1 MTKVAILIDGGYFL
15 KRLPTVRP
23 DIDTGNPEDVDRSIG
38 QLLWS
43 HLSQLNRIYGT
54 WDYTRKGGIE
64 EPQGIETS
72 HASNPFRLLYRCF
85 YYDAPPYKEK
95 AHTPID
101 KRPIDYAKTDRRFSG
116 SGFSESC
123 AAGGISRFDWAR
135 FARIETDPGF

>member
-64 EPQGIETS
+64 EPQG
-72 HASNPFRLLYRCF
+72 A
-85 YYDAPPYKEK
+85 
-95 AHTPID
+95 
-101 KRPIDYAKTDRRFSG
+101 
-116 SGFSESC
+116 
-123 AAGGISRFDWAR
+123 
-135 FARIETDPGF
+135 